1 MGGVGADVGGEHALR
16 WRRLALR
23 WEHNARYR
31 TPGTRTAVRPA
42 KRPCHLRCPG
52 LVANPRGAEWAA
64 DADACEHHVASALDR
79 GAAAMMKRSSR
90 LGALCIATLA
100 AAACGGK

>member
-23 WEHNARYR
+23 REHDARYW
-31 TPGTRTAVRPA
+31 PAGTRTAVRAA
-42 KRPCHLRCPG
+42 KCVDRRRCPG
-52 LVANPRGAEWAA
+52 LVADPRGAEWAV
-64 DADACEHHVASALDR
+64 DADAREHHVASTLDR

-90 LGALCIATLA
+90 LGALCIAALA
-100 AAACGGK
+100 